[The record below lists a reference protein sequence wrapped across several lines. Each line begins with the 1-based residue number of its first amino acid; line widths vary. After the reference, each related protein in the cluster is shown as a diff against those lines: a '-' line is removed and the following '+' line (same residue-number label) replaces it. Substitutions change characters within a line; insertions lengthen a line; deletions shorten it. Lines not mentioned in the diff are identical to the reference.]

1 MPRSK
6 VVKLKKVNEQRGHED
21 DPMNLI
27 THLVINV
34 LALLVVD
41 YLLPGM
47 GFRDLMSTLVA
58 AVVIGIIN
66 TYIRPIVQILALPF
80 SLLTL
85 GLTALLI
92 NVGLLWL
99 ASIIVPGF
107 EIDGF
112 TTALVASVLL
122 TLTGWVLH
130 RMARK

>member
-1 MPRSK
+1 MPQ
-6 VVKLKKVNEQRGHED
+6 KKVTKLQRADRGHQD
-21 DPMNLI
+21 NPMNLI
-27 THLVINV
+27 THLLINV

-47 GFRDLMSTLVA
+47 GFRDLMSTVVA

-80 SLLTL
+80 SLLTF
-85 GLTALLI
+85 GLTAFLI

-99 ASIIVPGF
+99 AASVVPGF

-112 TTALVASVLL
+112 VTALVASILL
-122 TLTGWVLH
+122 TITGWVLH
-130 RMARK
+130 KMARN

>member
-1 MPRSK
+1 MPQKK
-6 VVKLKKVNEQRGHED
+6 VAKLKRVGGHQYST
-21 DPMNLI
+21 MNLI
-27 THLVINV
+27 THLLINV
-34 LALLVVD
+34 LALVVVD

-47 GFRDLMSTLVA
+47 GFRDFMSTLVA

-80 SLLTL
+80 SLVTF
-85 GLTALLI
+85 GLAAFLI

-112 TTALVASVLL
+112 VTALVASILL
-122 TLTGWVLH
+122 TMTGWVLH
-130 RMARK
+130 KMAKS